1 MGRTLILVVGAL
13 ATVERIQCFLFVHR
27 CLLVDLGVQLIIK
40 KSIFDLQVVDRGPL
54 TLILAL

>member
-1 MGRTLILVVGAL
+1 MSRTLILVVRAF
-13 ATVERIQCFLFVHR
+13 AAVERIHCLLFVYR
-27 CLLVDLGVQLIIK
+27 CLLVNLGVQLIIK